1 MKYRRVY
8 IRGGTY
14 FFTLVTYERQPLFQP
29 KESIDLLFDA
39 LQYTTTRLPFEIVA
53 YVILPDHMHFI
64 WALPEGSDD
73 YSTRW
78 RLIKSYFTRH
88 YKQKGRAGVSESR
101 KKKMEQD
108 IWQRRFWEHLIRDTI
123 DLSRHVEYIHYNAIK
138 HGYVNSLM
146 EWEHSSFIQ
155 YVRDGLYPP
164 NWGEITPVWS
174 GTQFME

>member
-1 MKYRRVY
+1 MAVDQELLHP
-8 IRGGTY
+8 
-14 FFTLVTYERQPLFQP
+14 TLQV
-29 KESIDLLFDA
+29 
-39 LQYTTTRLPFEIVA
+39 
-53 YVILPDHMHFI
+53 
-64 WALPEGSDD
+64 
-73 YSTRW
+73 
-78 RLIKSYFTRH
+78 
-88 YKQKGRAGVSESR
+88 KGRAGVSESR